1 MTYNQYQ
8 RAYRHAYPLAGL
20 LDELVDGSLGALA
33 SAAGSVTFKM
43 DVEETADGYVV
54 TAELPGVSRDE
65 IDVELN
71 EGRLSISVNKTEA
84 EDVKDRTYLVKE
96 TGAWSAS
103 RGIYLKDAAIAG
115 LSAKLENGLLTVN
128 VPKQEEKVNVTK
140 VTID

>member
-1 MTYNQYQ
+1 MASIIPYSNYE
-8 RAYRHAYPLAGL
+8 RALRRSFPFDVFDDLMSSPLSGVVS
-20 LDELVDGSLGALA
+20 D
-33 SAAGSVTFKM
+33 AAFRM
-43 DVEETADGYVV
+43 DVEDADDAYVV
-54 TAELPGVSRDE
+54 TAELPGVQRDE

-71 EGRLSISVNKTEA
+71 EGRLSISINKTEA